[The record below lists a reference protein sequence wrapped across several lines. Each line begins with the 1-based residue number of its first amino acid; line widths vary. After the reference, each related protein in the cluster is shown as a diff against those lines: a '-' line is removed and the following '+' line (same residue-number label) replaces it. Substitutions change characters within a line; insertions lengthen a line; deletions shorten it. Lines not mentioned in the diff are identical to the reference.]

1 MLNQTMYPGINN
13 SPQTTITAEIT
24 ASAQEIPVLSV
35 AGFPAAPNLATIGT
49 DENAEVIR
57 YNGISGN
64 SLTGC
69 ERGFYG
75 TTAKIWPVDTLVYRA
90 FSLYDYEALRS
101 NVTQLDAG
109 KLELDGDGSQV
120 TASFTPAETREA
132 IATGETA
139 ATLWGKV
146 AKWLADLK
154 AVAFSGQYADLTGA
168 PTAMTP
174 TAHASTHGTGGTDA
188 ISPASIGAQDEITA
202 SGLLK
207 GDGAGGITA
216 AQAGTDYQSPL
227 TANVDYQ
234 TPLTAGTDYAT
245 PTQLAYKQA
254 KITATGLLKG
264 DGDGGI
270 TAAAV
275 GTDYQAP
282 LTAGTDYA
290 PPSQSIPATLTAAGW
305 ADNAQTL
312 TVSGVTATSNG
323 LLRIAQTATTEQFT
337 AWGAALPRI
346 TAQAADS
353 ITVTIAGTVPTVD
366 IPVEV
371 ILL

>member
-1 MLNQTMYPGINN
+1 MLNQTMYAGVNN
-13 SPQTTITAEIT
+13 SPQTTITSEIT
-24 ASAQEIPVLSV
+24 AAAQEIPVLSV

-49 DENAEVIR
+49 DENAEIIR
-57 YNGISGN
+57 YNAISGN

-101 NVTQLDAG
+101 NVTQLDTD
-109 KLELDGDGSQV
+109 KLGADGDGSDL
-120 TASFTPAETREA
+120 TAAFTSAESREA

-146 AKWLADLK
+146 SKWLSDLK

-174 TAHASTHGTGGTDA
+174 TSHASTHGTGGTDA
-188 ISPASIGAQDEITA
+188 ITPASIGAQP
-202 SGLLK
+202 S
-207 GDGAGGITA
+207 
-216 AQAGTDYQSPL
+216 
-227 TANVDYQ
+227 V
-234 TPLTAGTDYAT
+234 
-245 PTQLAYKQA
+245 
-254 KITATGLLKG
+254 TATGLLKG

-270 TAAAV
+270 TAAAA

-290 PPSQSIPATLTAAGW
+290 PPSQSITATLTSTGW

-312 TVSGVTATSNG
+312 TVSGVTATRNG
-323 LLRIAQTATTEQFT
+323 LLRIAQSATTEQFT

-346 TAQAADS
+346 TAQAAGS

-371 ILL
+371 VIL

>member
-1 MLNQTMYPGINN
+1 MLNQTMYAGVNN
-13 SPQTTITAEIT
+13 SPQTTITAEVT

-69 ERGFYG
+69 ERGFHS
-75 TTAKIWPVDTLVYRA
+75 TTAKVWPADTLIYRA
-90 FSLYDYEALRS
+90 FSLYDYEALRG
-101 NVTQLDAG
+101 NVTQLDTD
-109 KLELDGDGSQV
+109 KLDADGDGSDL
-120 TASFTPAETREA
+120 TAAFASAESREA

-174 TAHASTHGTGGTDA
+174 KAHAATHGTGGADA
-188 ISPASIGAQDEITA
+188 ITPSSIGAQP
-202 SGLLK
+202 S
-207 GDGAGGITA
+207 
-216 AQAGTDYQSPL
+216 
-227 TANVDYQ
+227 V
-234 TPLTAGTDYAT
+234 
-245 PTQLAYKQA
+245 
-254 KITATGLLKG
+254 TATGLLKG

-282 LTAGTDYA
+282 LAAGMDYATPSQVAEKQDAIAVSGILKGDGAGNISAAAAGTDYQAPLTAGTDYA
-290 PPSQSIPATLTAAGW
+290 PPSQSIKATLTSTGW

-323 LLRIAQTATTEQFT
+323 LLRIAQTATAEQFT

-346 TAQAADS
+346 TAQAAGS
-353 ITVTIAGTVPTVD
+353 ITVTISGTVPTID

-371 ILL
+371 IIL

>member
-1 MLNQTMYPGINN
+1 MLNQTMYVGVNN

-49 DENAEVIR
+49 DENAEIIR
-57 YNGISGN
+57 YNAISGN

-69 ERGFYG
+69 ERGFNG
-75 TTAKIWPVDTLVYRA
+75 TTAKVWPADTLIYRA
-90 FSLYDYEALRS
+90 FTLYDYDAIRG
-101 NVTQLDAG
+101 NVSQLDMD
-109 KLELDGDGSQV
+109 KLDTDGDGSDL
-120 TASFTPAETREA
+120 TAAFTPAESREA

-174 TAHASTHGTGGTDA
+174 TAHASTHGTGGADA
-188 ISPASIGAQDEITA
+188 ITPSSIGAQDEITA

-207 GDGAGGITA
+207 GDGAGSIIA
-216 AQAGTDYQSPL
+216 AQAGTDYQAPL
-227 TANVDYQ
+227 TAKVDYQ
-234 TPLTAGTDYAT
+234 TPLTAGIDYAT
-245 PTQLAYKQA
+245 PTQLADKQA

-264 DGDGGI
+264 GGDGGI
-270 TAAAV
+270 TAAAA

-290 PPSQSIPATLTAAGW
+290 PPAQTAQATLLASGWADGVQSLDIDGLSAEGAGAIYPASTATAEQVLAYGAAIPYVTGQAAGFVTITAAG
-305 ADNAQTL
+305 
-312 TVSGVTATSNG
+312 
-323 LLRIAQTATTEQFT
+323 
-337 AWGAALPRI
+337 
-346 TAQAADS
+346 S
-353 ITVTIAGTVPTVD
+353 IPTID

-371 ILL
+371 MF

>member
-1 MLNQTMYPGINN
+1 MLNQTMYAGVNN
-13 SPQTTITAEIT
+13 SPQTTLTSEIT
-24 ASAQEIPVLSV
+24 AAAQEIPVLSV

-101 NVTQLDAG
+101 NVTQLDTD
-109 KLELDGDGSQV
+109 KLGADGDGSQV

-132 IATGETA
+132 IAIGETA

-146 AKWLADLK
+146 SKWLSDLK

-174 TAHASTHGTGGTDA
+174 TAHAATHGTGGADA
-188 ISPASIGAQDEITA
+188 ITPASIGAQPSVTA

-207 GDGAGGITA
+207 GDGDGVITA
-216 AQAGTDYQSPL
+216 AQAGTDYQAPL
-227 TANVDYQ
+227 A
-234 TPLTAGTDYAT
+234 AGMDYAT
-245 PTQLAYKQA
+245 PSQVAEKQDA
-254 KITATGLLKG
+254 IAVIGILKG
-264 DGDGGI
+264 DGAGNI
-270 TAAAV
+270 SAAAA

-290 PPSQSIPATLTAAGW
+290 TPAQTAQATLLASGWADGVQSLAIGGLSAEGAGAIYPASTATAEQVLAYGAAIPYVTGQAAGSVTITAAG
-305 ADNAQTL
+305 
-312 TVSGVTATSNG
+312 
-323 LLRIAQTATTEQFT
+323 
-337 AWGAALPRI
+337 
-346 TAQAADS
+346 S
-353 ITVTIAGTVPTVD
+353 IPTID

-371 ILL
+371 MF

>member
-1 MLNQTMYPGINN
+1 MLNQTMYAGVNN

-35 AGFPAAPNLATIGT
+35 AGFPEAPSLATIGT

-57 YNGISGN
+57 YNAISGN

-69 ERGFYG
+69 ERGFNG
-75 TTAKIWPVDTLVYRA
+75 TTAKVWPADTLIYRA
-90 FSLYDYEALRS
+90 FTLYDYDAIRG
-101 NVTQLDAG
+101 NVSQLDTD
-109 KLELDGDGSQV
+109 KLDTDGDGSNL
-120 TASFTPAETREA
+120 AAAFTPAESREA

-174 TAHASTHGTGGTDA
+174 KAHAATHGTGGTDA
-188 ISPASIGAQDEITA
+188 ITPASIGAQP
-202 SGLLK
+202 S
-207 GDGAGGITA
+207 
-216 AQAGTDYQSPL
+216 
-227 TANVDYQ
+227 V
-234 TPLTAGTDYAT
+234 
-245 PTQLAYKQA
+245 
-254 KITATGLLKG
+254 TATGLLKG

-282 LTAGTDYA
+282 LAAGMDYATPSQVAEKQDAIAVSGILKGDGAGNISAAAAGTDYQAPLTAGTDYA
-290 PPSQSIPATLTAAGW
+290 PPSQSITATLTAAGW

-323 LLRIAQTATTEQFT
+323 LFRIAQTATTEQFT

-346 TAQAADS
+346 TAQAAGS

-371 ILL
+371 IIL

>member
-1 MLNQTMYPGINN
+1 MLNQTMYVGVNN
-13 SPQTTITAEIT
+13 SPQTTLTSEIT
-24 ASAQEIPVLSV
+24 AAAQEIPVLSV

-101 NVTQLDAG
+101 NVTQLDTD
-109 KLELDGDGSQV
+109 KLGADGDGSDL
-120 TASFTPAETREA
+120 TAAFTSAESREA

-146 AKWLADLK
+146 SKWLSDLK

-168 PTAMTP
+168 PTAMPP
-174 TAHASTHGTGGTDA
+174 TAHAATHGTGGADA
-188 ISPASIGAQDEITA
+188 ITPASIGAQPTITA
-202 SGLLK
+202 TGLLK
-207 GDGAGGITA
+207 GNGAGGVTA
-216 AQAGTDYQSPL
+216 ASAGTDYQSPL
-227 TANVDYQ
+227 S
-234 TPLTAGTDYAT
+234 AGTDYAT
-245 PTQLAYKQA
+245 PTQLADKQA

-264 DGDGGI
+264 DGAGSI
-270 TAAAV
+270 IAAQA

-290 PPSQSIPATLTAAGW
+290 PPSQSITATLTSTGW

-323 LLRIAQTATTEQFT
+323 LLRIAQTATNEQFT

-371 ILL
+371 IIL

>member
-1 MLNQTMYPGINN
+1 MLNQTMYVGVNN
-13 SPQTTITAEIT
+13 SPQTTLTSEIT
-24 ASAQEIPVLSV
+24 AAAQEIPVLSV

-57 YNGISGN
+57 YNGISGS

-69 ERGFYG
+69 ERGFHS

-101 NVTQLDAG
+101 NVTQLDTD
-109 KLELDGDGSQV
+109 KLDADGDGSDL
-120 TASFTPAETREA
+120 TAAFTSAESREA

-146 AKWLADLK
+146 SKWLSDLK

-168 PTAMTP
+168 PTTMTP
-174 TAHASTHGTGGTDA
+174 TAHAATHGTGGADA
-188 ISPASIGAQDEITA
+188 IAPSSIGAQPTITATGLLKGNGAGGVTAASAGTDYQSPLSAGTDYATPAQLAEKQAKITA

-207 GDGAGGITA
+207 GDGAGG
-216 AQAGTDYQSPL
+216 
-227 TANVDYQ
+227 V
-234 TPLTAGTDYAT
+234 
-245 PTQLAYKQA
+245 
-254 KITATGLLKG
+254 
-264 DGDGGI
+264 
-270 TAAAV
+270 TAAAA

-290 PPSQSIPATLTAAGW
+290 PPSQSITATLTSTGW
-305 ADNAQTL
+305 ADNSQTL

-371 ILL
+371 IIL

>member
-1 MLNQTMYPGINN
+1 MLNQTMYAGVNN
-13 SPQTTITAEIT
+13 SPQTTLTSEIT
-24 ASAQEIPVLSV
+24 AAAQEIPVLSV
-35 AGFPAAPNLATIGT
+35 AGFPEGPNLATLGT
-49 DENAEVIR
+49 DEGAEVIR

-146 AKWLADLK
+146 SKWLSDLK
-154 AVAFSGQYADLTGA
+154 AVAFSGQYADLTGT

-174 TAHASTHGTGGTDA
+174 TAHASTHGTGGADA
-188 ISPASIGAQDEITA
+188 ITPASIGAQPTITA
-202 SGLLK
+202 TGLLK
-207 GDGAGGITA
+207 GNGEGGVTA
-216 AQAGTDYQSPL
+216 ASAGTDYQSPL
-227 TANVDYQ
+227 S
-234 TPLTAGTDYAT
+234 AGTDYAT
-245 PTQLAYKQA
+245 PTQLADKQE

-270 TAAAV
+270 TAAAA

-290 PPSQSIPATLTAAGW
+290 PPSQSITATLTAAGW

-371 ILL
+371 IIL

>member
-1 MLNQTMYPGINN
+1 MLNQTMYAGVNN

-35 AGFPAAPNLATIGT
+35 AGFPEAPSLATIGT

-57 YNGISGN
+57 YNAISGN

-69 ERGFYG
+69 ERGFSG
-75 TTAKIWPVDTLVYRA
+75 TTAKVWPADTLIYRA
-90 FSLYDYEALRS
+90 FTLYDYDAIRG
-101 NVTQLDAG
+101 NVSQLDTD
-109 KLELDGDGSQV
+109 KLDTDGDGSDL
-120 TASFTPAETREA
+120 TAAFTPAESREA

-154 AVAFSGQYADLTGA
+154 AVAFSGQYSDLTGT

-174 TAHASTHGTGGTDA
+174 TAHASTHGTGGADA
-188 ISPASIGAQDEITA
+188 ISPSSIGAQDEITA

-207 GDGAGGITA
+207 GDGAGSIIA
-216 AQAGTDYQSPL
+216 AQA
-227 TANVDYQ
+227 
-234 TPLTAGTDYAT
+234 
-245 PTQLAYKQA
+245 
-254 KITATGLLKG
+254 
-264 DGDGGI
+264 
-270 TAAAV
+270 

-290 PPSQSIPATLTAAGW
+290 PPSQSITATLTAAGW

-312 TVSGVTATSNG
+312 TVYGVTATSNG

-371 ILL
+371 IIL

>member
-120 TASFTPAETREA
+120 TASFTPAEAREA

-146 AKWLADLK
+146 SKWLSDLK

-168 PTAMTP
+168 PTAMPP
-174 TAHASTHGTGGTDA
+174 TAHAATHGTGGTDA
-188 ISPASIGAQDEITA
+188 ITPASIGAQPSVTA
-202 SGLLK
+202 
-207 GDGAGGITA
+207 
-216 AQAGTDYQSPL
+216 Y
-227 TANVDYQ
+227 
-234 TPLTAGTDYAT
+234 
-245 PTQLAYKQA
+245 
-254 KITATGLLKG
+254 GLLKG

-282 LTAGTDYA
+282 LAAGMDYATPSQVAEKQDAIAVSGILKGDGAGNISAAAAGTDYQAPLTAGTDYA
-290 PPSQSIPATLTAAGW
+290 PPSQSITATLTSTGW

-323 LLRIAQTATTEQFT
+323 LLRIAQSATTEQFT

>member
-1 MLNQTMYPGINN
+1 MLNQTMYAGINN

-24 ASAQEIPVLSV
+24 ASAQDIPVLSV

-49 DENAEVIR
+49 DENAEIIR
-57 YNGISGN
+57 YNGVSGN

-69 ERGFYG
+69 ERGFNG
-75 TTAKIWPVDTLVYRA
+75 TTAKVWPADTLIYRA
-90 FSLYDYEALRS
+90 FSLYDYEALRG
-101 NVTQLDAG
+101 NVTQLDTD
-109 KLELDGDGSQV
+109 KLDTDGDGSDL
-120 TASFTPAETREA
+120 TAAFTPAESREA
-132 IATGETA
+132 ITTGEIA

-154 AVAFSGQYADLTGA
+154 AVAFSGQYSDLIGT

-174 TAHASTHGTGGTDA
+174 TAHASTHGTGGADA
-188 ISPASIGAQDEITA
+188 ISPSSIGAQP
-202 SGLLK
+202 S
-207 GDGAGGITA
+207 
-216 AQAGTDYQSPL
+216 
-227 TANVDYQ
+227 V
-234 TPLTAGTDYAT
+234 
-245 PTQLAYKQA
+245 
-254 KITATGLLKG
+254 TATGLLKG

-282 LTAGTDYA
+282 LAAGMDYATPSQVAEKQDAIAVSGILKGDGAGNISAAAAGTDYQAPLTAGTDYA
-290 PPSQSIPATLTAAGW
+290 PPSQSITATLLASGW

-371 ILL
+371 IIL

>member
-13 SPQTTITAEIT
+13 SPQTTLTSEIT
-24 ASAQEIPVLSV
+24 AAAQEIPVLSV
-35 AGFPAAPNLATIGT
+35 SGFPAAPNLATIGT

-57 YNGISGN
+57 YNAIIGN

-101 NVTQLDAG
+101 NVTQLDTD
-109 KLELDGDGSQV
+109 KLDADGDGSDL
-120 TASFTPAETREA
+120 TAAFTSAESREA

-146 AKWLADLK
+146 SKWLSDLK

-168 PTAMTP
+168 PTTMTP
-174 TAHASTHGTGGTDA
+174 TAHAATHGTGGADA
-188 ISPASIGAQDEITA
+188 ITPSSIGAQPSVTA
-202 SGLLK
+202 FGLLK

-216 AQAGTDYQSPL
+216 AQAGTDYQAPL

-234 TPLTAGTDYAT
+234 TPLSAGTDYAT
-245 PTQLAYKQA
+245 PAQLAEKQA
-254 KITATGLLKG
+254 KITASGLLKG
-264 DGDGGI
+264 DGAGGV
-270 TAAAV
+270 TAAAA

-290 PPSQSIPATLTAAGW
+290 TPAQTAQATLLASGW

-323 LLRIAQTATTEQFT
+323 LLRIAQTATNEQFT

>member
-1 MLNQTMYPGINN
+1 MLNQTMYAGINN
-13 SPQTTITAEIT
+13 SPQTTLTSEIT
-24 ASAQEIPVLSV
+24 AAAQEIPVLSV

-49 DENAEVIR
+49 DENAEIIR
-57 YNGISGN
+57 YNGISGS

-146 AKWLADLK
+146 SKWLSDLK

-174 TAHASTHGTGGTDA
+174 KAHAATHGTGGTDA
-188 ISPASIGAQDEITA
+188 ITPASIGAQP
-202 SGLLK
+202 S
-207 GDGAGGITA
+207 
-216 AQAGTDYQSPL
+216 
-227 TANVDYQ
+227 V
-234 TPLTAGTDYAT
+234 
-245 PTQLAYKQA
+245 
-254 KITATGLLKG
+254 TATGLLKG

-282 LTAGTDYA
+282 LAAGMDYATPSQVAEKQDAIAVSGILKGDGAGNISAAAAGTDYQAPLTAGTDYA
-290 PPSQSIPATLTAAGW
+290 TPAQTAQATLIASGWADGVQSLAIGGLSAEGAGAIYPASTATAEQVLAYGAAIPYVTGQAAGSVTITAAG
-305 ADNAQTL
+305 
-312 TVSGVTATSNG
+312 
-323 LLRIAQTATTEQFT
+323 
-337 AWGAALPRI
+337 
-346 TAQAADS
+346 S
-353 ITVTIAGTVPTVD
+353 IPTID

-371 ILL
+371 MF

>member
-1 MLNQTMYPGINN
+1 MLNQTMYAGVNN
-13 SPQTTITAEIT
+13 SPQTTTAAEIT

-49 DENAEVIR
+49 DESAEVIR
-57 YNGISGN
+57 YNGISGS

-69 ERGFYG
+69 ERGFHS

-146 AKWLADLK
+146 SKWLSDLK

-168 PTAMTP
+168 PTAMPP
-174 TAHASTHGTGGTDA
+174 TAHAATHGTGGTDA
-188 ISPASIGAQDEITA
+188 ITPASIGAQPTITA
-202 SGLLK
+202 TGLLK
-207 GDGAGGITA
+207 GNGAGGVTA
-216 AQAGTDYQSPL
+216 ASAGTDYQSPL
-227 TANVDYQ
+227 S
-234 TPLTAGTDYAT
+234 AGTDYAT
-245 PTQLAYKQA
+245 PTQLADKQA

-270 TAAAV
+270 TAAAA

-290 PPSQSIPATLTAAGW
+290 PPSQSITATLTSTGW

-323 LLRIAQTATTEQFT
+323 LLRIAQSATTEQFT

>member
-1 MLNQTMYPGINN
+1 MLNQTMYAGVNN

-24 ASAQEIPVLSV
+24 AAAQEIPVLSV

-49 DENAEVIR
+49 DENAEIIR
-57 YNGISGN
+57 YNGINGS

-69 ERGFYG
+69 ERGFNG
-75 TTAKIWPVDTLVYRA
+75 TTAKVWPADTLIYRA

-101 NVTQLDAG
+101 NVTQLDTD
-109 KLELDGDGSQV
+109 KLDADGDGSDL
-120 TASFTPAETREA
+120 TAAFTSAESREA

-174 TAHASTHGTGGTDA
+174 TAHASTHGTGGADA
-188 ISPASIGAQDEITA
+188 ITPSSIGAQPSVTA

-216 AQAGTDYQSPL
+216 AAAGTDYQAPL
-227 TANVDYQ
+227 A
-234 TPLTAGTDYAT
+234 AGMDYAT
-245 PTQLAYKQA
+245 PSQVAEKQDA
-254 KITATGLLKG
+254 IAVSGILKG
-264 DGDGGI
+264 DGAGNI
-270 TAAAV
+270 SAASA

-290 PPSQSIPATLTAAGW
+290 PPSQSITATLTSTGW

-323 LLRIAQTATTEQFT
+323 LLRIAQTATAEQFT

>member
-1 MLNQTMYPGINN
+1 MLNQTMYAGINN
-13 SPQTTITAEIT
+13 SPQTTLTSEIT
-24 ASAQEIPVLSV
+24 AAAQEIPVLSV

-57 YNGISGN
+57 YNGVSGN

-69 ERGFYG
+69 ERGFNG
-75 TTAKIWPVDTLVYRA
+75 TTAKVWPADTLIYRA
-90 FSLYDYEALRS
+90 FSLYDYEALRG
-101 NVTQLDAG
+101 NVTQLDTD
-109 KLELDGDGSQV
+109 KLDADGDGSALTV
-120 TASFTPAETREA
+120 SFTSAESREA

-146 AKWLADLK
+146 AKWLSDLK

-168 PTAMTP
+168 PTTMTP
-174 TAHASTHGTGGTDA
+174 TAHASTHGTGGADA
-188 ISPASIGAQDEITA
+188 ITPSSIGAQPTITA
-202 SGLLK
+202 TGLLK
-207 GDGAGGITA
+207 GNGAGGVTA
-216 AQAGTDYQSPL
+216 ASAGTDYQS
-227 TANVDYQ
+227 
-234 TPLTAGTDYAT
+234 PLTAGTDYAT

-270 TAAAV
+270 TAAAA

-290 PPSQSIPATLTAAGW
+290 LPSQSITATLTAAGW

>member
-1 MLNQTMYPGINN
+1 MLNQTMYVGVNN

-57 YNGISGN
+57 YNGISGS

-69 ERGFYG
+69 ERGFHG
-75 TTAKIWPVDTLVYRA
+75 TTAKVWPADTLIYRA
-90 FSLYDYEALRS
+90 FSLYDYEALRG
-101 NVTQLDAG
+101 NVTQLDTD
-109 KLELDGDGSQV
+109 KLGADGDGSDL
-120 TASFTPAETREA
+120 TAAFTSAESREA

-146 AKWLADLK
+146 AKWLSDLK

-174 TAHASTHGTGGTDA
+174 KAHAATHATGGADA
-188 ISPASIGAQDEITA
+188 ITPSSIGAQP
-202 SGLLK
+202 S
-207 GDGAGGITA
+207 
-216 AQAGTDYQSPL
+216 
-227 TANVDYQ
+227 V
-234 TPLTAGTDYAT
+234 
-245 PTQLAYKQA
+245 
-254 KITATGLLKG
+254 TATGLLKG

-270 TAAAV
+270 TAAAA

-290 PPSQSIPATLTAAGW
+290 PPSQSITATLTAAGW

-371 ILL
+371 VIL

>member
-1 MLNQTMYPGINN
+1 MLNQTMYAGVNN
-13 SPQTTITAEIT
+13 SPQTTLTSEIT
-24 ASAQEIPVLSV
+24 AVAQEIPVLSV

-49 DENAEVIR
+49 DENAEIIR
-57 YNGISGN
+57 YNGISGS

-69 ERGFYG
+69 ERGFHG

-146 AKWLADLK
+146 SKWLSDLK

-174 TAHASTHGTGGTDA
+174 KAHAATHGTGGADA
-188 ISPASIGAQDEITA
+188 ITPASIGAQPSVTA
-202 SGLLK
+202 S
-207 GDGAGGITA
+207 
-216 AQAGTDYQSPL
+216 
-227 TANVDYQ
+227 
-234 TPLTAGTDYAT
+234 
-245 PTQLAYKQA
+245 
-254 KITATGLLKG
+254 GLLKG

-282 LTAGTDYA
+282 LAAGMDYATPSQVAEKQDAIAVSGILKGDGAGNISAAAAGTDYQAPLTAGTDYA
-290 PPSQSIPATLTAAGW
+290 PPSQSITATLTAAGW

-312 TVSGVTATSNG
+312 TVTGITAATNG
-323 LLRIAQTATTEQFT
+323 MLRIAQAATGEQFT

-346 TAQAADS
+346 TAQSADS

>member
-1 MLNQTMYPGINN
+1 MLNQTMYAGVNN

-35 AGFPAAPNLATIGT
+35 AGFPEAPSLATIGT

-57 YNGISGN
+57 YNAISGN

-69 ERGFYG
+69 ERGFSG
-75 TTAKIWPVDTLVYRA
+75 TTAKVWPADTLIYRA
-90 FSLYDYEALRS
+90 FTLYDYDAIRG
-101 NVTQLDAG
+101 NVSQLDTD
-109 KLELDGDGSQV
+109 KLDTDGDGSDL
-120 TASFTPAETREA
+120 TAAFTSAESREA

-154 AVAFSGQYADLTGA
+154 AVAFSGQYSDLTGA

-188 ISPASIGAQDEITA
+188 ITPSSIGAQPTISATGLLKGNGAGGVTAASAGTDYQSPLSAGTDYATPTQLAEKQTKITA
-202 SGLLK
+202 TGLLK

-216 AQAGTDYQSPL
+216 A
-227 TANVDYQ
+227 
-234 TPLTAGTDYAT
+234 
-245 PTQLAYKQA
+245 
-254 KITATGLLKG
+254 
-264 DGDGGI
+264 
-270 TAAAV
+270 AA

-290 PPSQSIPATLTAAGW
+290 PPSQSITATLTAAGW

-312 TVSGVTATSNG
+312 TVSGVTATNNG
-323 LLRIAQTATTEQFT
+323 LLRIAQTATAEQFT